1 MGALLRLTRIG
12 VFQARNVTRI
22 FAFEGIAWGKR
33 PKPRFISK
41 LAHVTQTLPRIDG
54 SGAHHKEDAAVRA
67 SLKVNSVK
75 RNIGGIFSGIGSW
88 VRSNTLGLTTPA

>member
-1 MGALLRLTRIG
+1 LEFSKLEMLQESSPSKELLG
-12 VFQARNVTRI
+12 
-22 FAFEGIAWGKR
+22 GKR
-33 PKPRFISK
+33 PKPCFISK

-75 RNIGGIFSGIGSW
+75 RNIGGDFQRDW
-88 VRSNTLGLTTPA
+88 KLGEEQYAGVDHTRQRG